1 MPGAKSLTSSGA
13 SDWDHSSHDS
23 FYQHYEEGSLS
34 ENTLERFRAIRKAVL
49 AALPRNRAAERL
61 AVADIGCGAGTQ
73 AIMWAEAG
81 HQVHGLDVNEPL
93 LELARKR
100 ASERGV
106 VTEFTVGSAT
116 SLPWSERSMDVVLV
130 PELLEHV
137 APWRE
142 CLNEFARVLK
152 PGGVLYIST
161 SNRLCPIQ
169 QEFSLPLYSWYP
181 AFLKRHFEKLAF
193 TTRPELAGYAK
204 YPAVNWFDF
213 FSLQRFLKPL
223 NFVCL
228 DRFDMMD
235 VADKGAGVR
244 LARNVIRTVA
254 PLRFLAHVATPYTV
268 VIARKLK

>member
-1 MPGAKSLTSSGA
+1 MPGAKSLTSSDA
-13 SDWDHSSHDS
+13 SSWDHSSHDS

-34 ENTLERFRAIRKAVL
+34 ENTLERFRAIQKAVR

-106 VTEFTVGSAT
+106 ATEFTVGSAT
-116 SLPWSERSMDVVLV
+116 SLPWSDRSMDVVLV

-181 AFLKRHFEKLAF
+181 GFLKRHFEKLAF

-235 VADKGAGVR
+235 VADKGATVR